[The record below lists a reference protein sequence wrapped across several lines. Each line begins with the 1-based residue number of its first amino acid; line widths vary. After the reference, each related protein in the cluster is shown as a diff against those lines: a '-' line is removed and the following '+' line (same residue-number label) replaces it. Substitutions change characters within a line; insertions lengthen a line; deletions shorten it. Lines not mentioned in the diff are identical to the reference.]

1 MTNNVQLISEATLKK
16 YSLINDNVDACYI
29 APAIQKAQDMGLQ
42 PLIGTYLYDKICS
55 LIIEGTIGDDA
66 NVNHKTLLDVY
77 ITPYLCQKVMSEI
90 QIPLFAK
97 IRNSGI
103 LNSTDQQTQQL
114 TMQEVEY
121 IKRNFDQDATFYG
134 TRMVEY
140 LCTNNTLF
148 PEYRQIRDSAD
159 MQADHNSFNTHIVL

>member
-1 MTNNVQLISEATLKK
+1 MNQVQLISEATLKK
-16 YSLINDNVDACYI
+16 YTLINDNVDACYI
-29 APAIQKAQDMGLQ
+29 APAVQKAQDMGLQ
-42 PLIGTYLYDKICS
+42 PLIGTNLYQKVCD
-55 LIIEGTIGDDA
+55 LVAAGTIGDDA
-66 NVNHKTLLDVY
+66 NVNYKTLLDVY

-103 LNSTDQQTQQL
+103 LNSTDQQTNNL

-121 IKRNFDQDATFYG
+121 IKRNFDNDATFYG

-148 PEYRQIRDSAD
+148 PEYRTIRDSAD
-159 MQADHNSFNTHIVL
+159 MQADDNSFNTHIVL

>member
-1 MTNNVQLISEATLKK
+1 MTYNVQLISEATLKK

-42 PLIGTYLYDKICS
+42 PLIGTYLYDKICT
-55 LIIEGTIGDDA
+55 LVAEETISSTDNA
-66 NVNHKTLLDVY
+66 AYKTLLDVY

-103 LNSTDQQTQQL
+103 LNSTDQQTNNL
-114 TMQEVEY
+114 TMQEVEWM
-121 IKRNFDQDATFYG
+121 KRNFDNDAAFYG
-134 TRMVEY
+134 QRMVEY
-140 LCTNNTLF
+140 LCTNSTSY
-148 PEYRQIRDSAD
+148 PEYRTTRDSAD
-159 MQADHNSFNTHIVL
+159 MQADKDSFNTHIVL